1 MADFE
6 FAAPVDLDEALR
18 LLGATA
24 GSRPLV
30 GGTDLIDQLNA
41 GRRATDLVVDLK
53 RIPSLMRLE
62 VDGDGLHIGGA
73 RSCTDVQQ
81 DSAVR
86 ADYAG
91 LAEACGLIG
100 SVQIQNRAAVAGN
113 VCNAAPSAD
122 TIPALISLSA
132 NAIVRSQSGT
142 REVPLDEFFV
152 GPGQTVLKD
161 GEILEELVLP
171 SPPESSASAYLRF
184 IPRNEMD
191 IAVAGV
197 GSYVE
202 VDPESR
208 IIIKARIALAS
219 VAPTPVRA
227 KEAEAQLEGKVLS
240 DEVIDQAA
248 ALAPHSA
255 SPITDVRGSAD
266 FRLQLVKVLTARTLR
281 KCAERISS

>member
-152 GPGQTVLKD
+152 GPGETVLKD

-191 IAVAGV
+191 SAVAGAGV
-197 GSYVE
+197 SVILENGT
-202 VDPESR
+202 
-208 IIIKARIALAS
+208 IKSARISLAS
-219 VAPTPVRA
+219 VAPTPLFV
-227 KEAEAQLEGKVLS
+227 K
-240 DEVIDQAA
+240 AA
-248 ALAPHSA
+248 GDALAGKPPTAESIQTA
-255 SPITDVRGSAD
+255 AEIARDAARPISDMRGTAEY
-266 FRLQLVKVLTARTLR
+266 RTHLCEVLTRRALHTAIERARE
-281 KCAERISS
+281 A

>member
-18 LLGATA
+18 LLGGTA
-24 GSRPLV
+24 ASRPLA
-30 GGTDLIDQLNA
+30 GGTDLIDQLNT
-41 GRRATDLVVDLK
+41 GRRSTDLVVDLK

-81 DSAVR
+81 HSAVR

-100 SVQIQNRAAVAGN
+100 SIQVQNRAAVAGN

-122 TIPALISLSA
+122 TIPALISLGA
-132 NAIVRSQSGT
+132 RAILRSQNGT

-171 SPPESSASAYLRF
+171 TPPRSSASAYLRF

-191 IAVAGV
+191 IAIAGV
-197 GSYVE
+197 GSYLE
-202 VDPESR
+202 VDPDSR
-208 IIIKARIALAS
+208 VVTRARIALAA

-227 KEAEAQLEGKVLS
+227 TETESHLEGKVLS
-240 DEVIDQAA
+240 GELIDEAA
-248 ALAPHSA
+248 ALAPGSA
-255 SPITDVRGSAD
+255 SPISDVRGSAD
-266 FRLQLVKVLTARTLR
+266 FRLELVKVLTARTLR
-281 KCAERISS
+281 KCAERIT

>member
-18 LLGATA
+18 LLSGTP
-24 GSRPLV
+24 GSRPLA

-41 GRRATDLVVDLK
+41 GRRTTGLVVDLK
-53 RIPSLMRLE
+53 RIPALMRLD

-81 DSAVR
+81 HSAVR

-100 SVQIQNRAAVAGN
+100 AVQIQNRAAVAGN

-132 NAIVRSQSGT
+132 HAIIRSQNGT
-142 REVPLDEFFV
+142 RDVPLDEFFI
-152 GPGQTVLKD
+152 GPGQTVLND

-171 SPPESSASAYLRF
+171 APPDSSASAYLRF

-197 GSYVE
+197 GSYLE
-202 VDPESR
+202 VDPNSKVITR
-208 IIIKARIALAS
+208 ARIALAS

-227 KEAEAQLEGKVLS
+227 TEAESHLEDKVLS
-240 DEVIDQAA
+240 DEVIDEAA
-248 ALAPHSA
+248 ALAPNSA
-255 SPITDVRGSAD
+255 SPISDVRGSAE
-266 FRLQLVKVLTARTLR
+266 FRLELVKVLTARTLR
-281 KCAERISS
+281 KCAERIG